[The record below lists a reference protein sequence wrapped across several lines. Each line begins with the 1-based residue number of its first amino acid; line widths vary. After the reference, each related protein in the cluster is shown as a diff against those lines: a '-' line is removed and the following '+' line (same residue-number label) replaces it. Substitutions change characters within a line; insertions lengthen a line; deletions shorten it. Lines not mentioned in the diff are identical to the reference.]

1 MKMLVIAG
9 KKLAR
14 MLAKDRIN
22 KDARLDGTNKRYKQ
36 TAQKIEAAKQLLLN
50 SRNPAGPSL

>member
-1 MKMLVIAG
+1 MLVIAG